1 MFLKRLNGKTHVKGT
16 GGFVSYFFKG
26 NIMWEKFIWL
36 VVIVLAVG
44 SHCMAGFHAWGEGLW
59 NDPATWDSSRS
70 PGAGDSATLMAHST
84 VNISGTEEA
93 ARELSVS
100 VPIYG
105 PDGRDVG
112 PAYINISDS
121 GVLHVED
128 ELTLGIGM
136 STGIINVYDS
146 SELTA
151 NCDITLA
158 FYGGSGHLNVYGG
171 NVTTTGWLNVGGT
184 AEYGFDGGG
193 TVNIYGGVV
202 NAKQYWIAYN
212 STINLAGGVLRVNED
227 WESYGL
233 MLHYVR
239 NGMLVAY
246 GGTSEVYYQVV
257 DGYAEIMAI
266 PEPATIS
273 LLGLGMFAIL
283 RRRR

>member
-1 MFLKRLNGKTHVKGT
+1 
-16 GGFVSYFFKG
+16 
-26 NIMWEKFIWL
+26 MWEKFIWL

-44 SHCMAGFHAWGEGLW
+44 SHCMAGHFTASGEGLW

-128 ELTLGIGM
+128 SLTLGIGM
-136 STGIINVYDS
+136 STGTINVYDS

-151 NCDITLA
+151 NSDIILG
-158 FYGGSGHLNVYGG
+158 YSDGSGHLNVYGG
-171 NVTTTGWLNVGGT
+171 NVTTTGWLNVGRSAGDDYWPGT
-184 AEYGFDGGG
+184 G

-202 NAKQYWIAYN
+202 NAKQYWIANN

-233 MLHYVR
+233 MLHFVR

-257 DGYAEIMAI
+257 DGYAEMMAI
-266 PEPATIS
+266 PEPATMS
-273 LLGLGMFAIL
+273 LLSLGALAIL
-283 RRRR
+283 RRRRAI